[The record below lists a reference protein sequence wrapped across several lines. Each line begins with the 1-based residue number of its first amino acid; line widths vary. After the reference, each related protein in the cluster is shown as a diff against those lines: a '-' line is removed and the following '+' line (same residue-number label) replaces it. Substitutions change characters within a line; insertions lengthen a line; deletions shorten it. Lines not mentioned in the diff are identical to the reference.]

1 MFAITFANTISTHK
15 AEVKAQHLE
24 RAVQFLVDELGV
36 CANKSEAEDRIFFIS
51 AKEAV
56 QARVQEA
63 KGLPPQISTEDFF
76 PRYLEFQVW
85 ELEKLDVRFSH
96 TEAAFLPNRISSVSS
111 RRACRRRRCGPS
123 SRSTRRGA
131 APWWAPWP
139 RSWPR

>member
-1 MFAITFANTISTHK
+1 MLWRNHKNIFVSQK

-63 KGLPPQISTEDFF
+63 KGLTPQISTEDFF

-85 ELEKLDVRFSH
+85 EL
-96 TEAAFLPNRISSVSS
+96 
-111 RRACRRRRCGPS
+111 AC
-123 SRSTRRGA
+123 
-131 APWWAPWP
+131 
-139 RSWPR
+139 

>member
-1 MFAITFANTISTHK
+1 MINCPRICTFANVISTHK

-63 KGLPPQISTEDFF
+63 KGLTPQISTEDFF
-76 PRYLEFQVW
+76 PRYLEFQVR
-85 ELEKLDVRFSH
+85 ELERLDV
-96 TEAAFLPNRISSVSS
+96 
-111 RRACRRRRCGPS
+111 G
-123 SRSTRRGA
+123 
-131 APWWAPWP
+131 
-139 RSWPR
+139 